1 MKSIAQ
7 LLLAV
12 AVLAS
17 GTAHA
22 QGLLSLGQSRDYKEN
37 VPLTFR
43 VTAGGGYDSFSYK
56 NAAPGL
62 GDVSSW
68 FYRGGVGLTFADVQK
83 TTKWDINADFGAV
96 RYTGKTETGDDL
108 FYDARAA
115 INFSTEVTRRLT
127 VSDSFYLTYEAE
139 PDFGAGV
146 SIGRRAGQYLYG
158 YNNFNVAYAWSERL
172 SSTTGYTINGIKY
185 MDDNTIASLEDR
197 ITHTFAEALSY
208 KLSRT
213 TALSVEYRYATTNYN
228 NDTPGVPSPDYHSH
242 FLLAGI
248 DQAWSTTTRA
258 GLRVGAEFYESE
270 RTSKTAPYV
279 EGSISHNISR
289 NTNVR
294 LYGQVGFDGSE
305 LGSYDSRY
313 SYRTGITAS
322 NQVTRDLTATGGVHY
337 VHSTFSGNDTV
348 TGYSENE
355 VNLSLGLNYSIT
367 RNVGVEAGYSYTT
380 IGSDIDIRD
389 YDRHHVNFGLNA
401 TF

>member
-1 MKSIAQ
+1 MTSLHQ
-7 LLLAV
+7 LLLA
-12 AVLAS
+12 ATILAA
-17 GTAHA
+17 GQAPA
-22 QGLLSLGQSRDYKEN
+22 QGLLSLGQNRDYKEN

-43 VTAGGGYDSFSYK
+43 LTAGGGYDSFSYK
-56 NAAPGL
+56 QKAPGL
-62 GDVSSW
+62 GDVESW
-68 FYRGGVGLTFADVQK
+68 FYQGGVGLTFADVQH
-83 TTKWDINADFGAV
+83 TTKWDVNADFGAV
-96 RYTGKTETGDDL
+96 RYTGRTETGDNL
-108 FYDARAA
+108 YYNARAA
-115 INFSTEVTRRLT
+115 VNFSTQASRRLS
-127 VSDSFYLTYEAE
+127 VSDSFYVTYEAE

-158 YNNFNVAYAWSERL
+158 YNSFNVAYAWTERL

-197 ITHTFAEALSY
+197 LTHTFSEALSY

-213 TALSVEYRYATTNYN
+213 TSLTAEYRYATTNYN
-228 NDTPGVPSPDYHSH
+228 HAASGLPSPDYHSH
-242 FLLAGI
+242 YLLAGV
-248 DQAWSTTTRA
+248 DQAWSNSTNA

-289 NTNVR
+289 TTNVR
-294 LYGQVGFDGSE
+294 LYGQIGFDGSE

-322 NQVTRDLTATGGVHY
+322 NAVSKDLTVTGGAHY
-337 VHSTFSGNDTV
+337 VHSTFAGSGVVD
-348 TGYSENE
+348 GFSENE

-367 RNVGVEAGYSYTT
+367 KNVGVEAGYSYTT
-380 IGSDIDIRD
+380 IASDVDIRD
-389 YDRHHVNFGLNA
+389 YDRHHVNLGLNA